1 MSATEL
7 PSLDDV
13 LAARRR
19 IAGYVIETPS
29 IARDGLAYK
38 LEFLQHTGAFKVRGA
53 LNTALQL
60 EPEERERGIVAV
72 SGGNHGLAVAYV
84 GRVLGIAATVV
95 MPNTTPAFMVDRA
108 RSDGAEVI
116 LTETIVGAFAKTDE
130 LVRAGRTLVHP
141 FDDVRVIAGQATIA
155 LEMLEQIPDADVYL
169 LSIGGGGLLA
179 GFASVVKQRKPEARV
194 VGVETRGADAMR
206 LALDAGKPVTL
217 RAITSIARTL
227 GAPAVTERTL
237 RAVQRYVDEVVVVDD
252 RDAVAAIVELQ
263 ETLGILVEPA
273 AACTL
278 AALRLGL
285 VRASRPA
292 LLMCGCNVGLDE
304 LAGWRLRF
312 ITSS

>member
-1 MSATEL
+1 MSAIEL
-7 PSLDDV
+7 PALDDV
-13 LAARRR
+13 LAARKR
-19 IAGYVIETPS
+19 IAPYIVQTPS
-29 IARDGLAYK
+29 IARDGIAYK

-60 EPEERERGIVAV
+60 TAEERARGIVAV

-108 RSDGAEVI
+108 RGDGAEVI
-116 LTETIVGAFAKTDE
+116 LTETISRAFEKTAE
-130 LVRAGRTLVHP
+130 LVREGRTLVHP

-155 LEMLEQIPDADVYL
+155 LEMLEQIPEADAFV
-169 LSIGGGGLLA
+169 LSIGGGGLIS
-179 GFASVVKQRKPEARV
+179 GFASIVKALKPSARV

-206 LALDAGKPVTL
+206 LALDAGEPVTL
-217 RAITSIARTL
+217 PAITSIARTL
-227 GAPAVTERTL
+227 GAPAVTDRTL
-237 RAVQRYVDEVVVVDD
+237 HAVRQFVDEVVVVDD

-263 ETLGILVEPA
+263 ERLGILVEPA

-285 VRASRPA
+285 VRASHPA
-292 LLMCGCNVGLDE
+292 LFMCGCNVGLDE
-304 LAGWRLRF
+304 IAAWRLRF
-312 ITSS
+312 TSS